1 MSPPRTDS
9 PGAIPRH
16 LAAGPHR
23 CRTHWPAPPRRIPR
37 TRTKCNGPQETAPP
51 PSCRDASP
59 TAYRSPH
66 ECPTAH
72 RQPRSHPR
80 HLADGLHRH
89 RTHRPA
95 SPSANAPKPDK
106 MQRATG
112 NSPATLHAATPRRQ
126 FPQARTNVPPRTDSP
141 GAIPDISPP
150 DRTFAEGTVQPPRQ
164 TLRNRTTRD
173 NLPRYATEPDNI
185 RSTQGK
191 HTGILNASPAN
202 GLRQTPKAN
211 IRGGRLRKAPP
222 PSSPDRSATAY
233 IVSSPRQT
241 QKPDDIRRPHTTC
254 DGRRQAATRLSV
266 AQRPADS
273 LHPTGPANDPPH
285 RTAHGK
291 SPEPFRRID
300 KTNDPRNPTALSPDR
315 VSAVHVSPSPAQ
327 NTPARRR

>member
-23 CRTHWPAPPRRIPR
+23 RRTHWPAPP
-37 TRTKCNGPQETAPP
+37 
-51 PSCRDASP
+51 SP
-59 TAYRSPH
+59 NT
-66 ECPTAH
+66 
-72 RQPRSHPR
+72 
-80 HLADGLHRH
+80 
-89 RTHRPA
+89 
-95 SPSANAPKPDK
+95 PKPDK

-112 NSPATLHAATPRRQ
+112 NSPRSLPRHLADGL
-126 FPQARTNVPPRTDSP
+126 PQARTNVPPRPDSP

-150 DRTFAEGTVQPPRQ
+150 DRTVAEGTVQPPRQ
-164 TLRNRTTRD
+164 TLRNRTARD

-222 PSSPDRSATAY
+222 PASPDRSATAY
-233 IVSSPRQT
+233 IVSSPPSRPRNRT
-241 QKPDDIRRPHTTC
+241 TYDAPHTKY
-254 DGRRQAATRLSV
+254 DERRQAATRLSV

-300 KTNDPRNPTALSPDR
+300 KTNDPRNPTAPSPDR

-327 NTPARRR
+327 NVPARRW